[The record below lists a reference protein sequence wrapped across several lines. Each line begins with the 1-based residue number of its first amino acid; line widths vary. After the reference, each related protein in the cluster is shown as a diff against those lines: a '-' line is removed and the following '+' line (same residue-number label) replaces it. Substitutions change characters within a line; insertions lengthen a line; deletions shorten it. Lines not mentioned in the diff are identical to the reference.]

1 MRRSNDNIAIARD
14 FAIVLKNE
22 YSLALLGHN
31 DSFCQLHTH
40 ERIVK
45 VAAAYAGYMGLTES
59 GSVITGGRAHEFDR
73 SFEIEQLQD
82 VQDIISCEGH
92 TVVLHIDGTVE
103 CIDGPS
109 GWEGPSPFAKIVRR
123 VRNTSFRSTSV

>member
-1 MRRSNDNIAIARD
+1 MKRSNDNIAIARD

-45 VAAAYAGYMGLTES
+45 VAAAYAG
-59 GSVITGGRAHEFDR
+59 
-73 SFEIEQLQD
+73 
-82 VQDIISCEGH
+82 
-92 TVVLHIDGTVE
+92 
-103 CIDGPS
+103 
-109 GWEGPSPFAKIVRR
+109 
-123 VRNTSFRSTSV
+123 